1 MKEIYKVISDL
12 KIDKKYWNTISLT
25 GEDQDLRRSKPAQ
38 YIKTTIRIAK
48 LLGLSRFVEIGSTR
62 FAASPKCL
70 DYYNNSDDASTSPP
84 CCTDGHCGFF
94 FAESGFNVN
103 TVDIDINCETQ
114 IRWSYNN
121 IGKPFPDNV
130 KMNIPKDGI
139 EFLNEFNDKID
150 ILFLDGWDIGTDS
163 YGEKH
168 LEAFLAAEN
177 KLSDVHL
184 ILIDDTDFSIPNG
197 GKDHLLTPYLIE
209 KGYIP
214 LLNGR
219 QTLFINTTDVQ
230 VIEQSEEEIRLSG
243 KM

>member
-1 MKEIYKVISDL
+1 MKEIYKVISDF

-48 LLGLSRFVEIGSTR
+48 LLGLNSFVEIGSTR
-62 FAASPKCL
+62 FAVSPKCL
-70 DYYNNSDDASTSPP
+70 DYYNNIDNASTSPP

-139 EFLNEFNDKID
+139 EFLNEFD
-150 ILFLDGWDIGTDS
+150 
-163 YGEKH
+163 
-168 LEAFLAAEN
+168 
-177 KLSDVHL
+177 
-184 ILIDDTDFSIPNG
+184 
-197 GKDHLLTPYLIE
+197 
-209 KGYIP
+209 
-214 LLNGR
+214 
-219 QTLFINTTDVQ
+219 
-230 VIEQSEEEIRLSG
+230 
-243 KM
+243 